1 MVSPTFFKI
10 SLNFATRSSWYE
22 PHSAPGCFYWLY
34 RTSQSL
40 AAKNIINLIF
50 SIDHL
55 VMSMCRIVS
64 WVVAKG
70 YLLWPDYSLDKTLL
84 VFALLHLVLQGQTCL
99 SLQVSLDFLYLY
111 FNPLWWKG
119 HLFLV
124 LVLEGLI
131 GLHRTNQF
139 QLLWYRWL
147 GHRLGL
153 LWCWMVCLGNKLRS
167 CCFWDCTQVLHF
179 GLFRWYESYSISSK
193 GFLSTVVDIMVVWI
207 TFIHSCPF

>member
-22 PHSAPGCFYWLY
+22 PHSAPGHFCWLY

-40 AAKNIINLIF
+40 AAKNIINLILG
-50 SIDHL
+50 IDHL

-84 VFALLHLVLQGQTCL
+84 VFVLLHFVLQGQTCL

-139 QLLWYRWL
+139 QLLCISGWGIDLDYCDAEWFAL
-147 GHRLGL
+147 ETNWDHVVFEIAPKYCTLDSFIDMGATLFL
-153 LWCWMVCLGNKLRS
+153 LR
-167 CCFWDCTQVLHF
+167 D
-179 GLFRWYESYSISSK
+179 SY
-193 GFLSTVVDIMVVWI
+193 
-207 TFIHSCPF
+207 PQ